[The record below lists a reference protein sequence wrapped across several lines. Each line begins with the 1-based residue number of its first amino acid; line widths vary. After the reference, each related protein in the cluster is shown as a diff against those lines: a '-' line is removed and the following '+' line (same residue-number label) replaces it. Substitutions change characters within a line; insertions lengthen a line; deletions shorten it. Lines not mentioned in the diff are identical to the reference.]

1 MATIVEL
8 NDHIKNGKFAE
19 VERVAHEL
27 LKMGMDP
34 QEIIKDG
41 IVPTLDDVGQ
51 KFSAGECFIPEM
63 LIAAK
68 SSQKILDILKPRLV
82 QENYEPRGKVVIG
95 TVKGDMHDI
104 GKNMVAMLIESAG
117 FEVKDLGVDVSSD
130 VFVDTIKEIK
140 PQVVGLSCL
149 LTTTMVNM
157 KGIVGSIKE
166 ATPDDDF
173 KIIIGGPPTSEQFA
187 REIGADYY
195 GRDAYAGLEILKG
208 IATVS

>member
-1 MATIVEL
+1 
-8 NDHIKNGKFAE
+8 
-19 VERVAHEL
+19 
-27 LKMGMDP
+27 
-34 QEIIKDG
+34 
-41 IVPTLDDVGQ
+41 
-51 KFSAGECFIPEM
+51 
-63 LIAAK
+63 
-68 SSQKILDILKPRLV
+68 
-82 QENYEPRGKVVIG
+82 
-95 TVKGDMHDI
+95 MHDI

-173 KIIIGGPPTSEQFA
+173 KNNHRRTPNERA
-187 REIGADYY
+187 VC
-195 GRDAYAGLEILKG
+195 KG
-208 IATVS
+208 NRRRLLR

>member
-1 MATIVEL
+1 MATVVEL

-19 VERVAHEL
+19 VERVVHEL

-34 QEIIKDG
+34 QEIIEDG
-41 IVPTLDDVGQ
+41 IVPTLDDVGR
-51 KFSAGECFIPEM
+51 KFSSGECFIPEM

-68 SSQKILDILKPRLV
+68 SSQKILAILKPRLV
-82 QENYEPRGKVVIG
+82 EENYEPKGKVVIG
-95 TVKGDMHDI
+95 TVKGDLHDI

-130 VFVDTIKEIK
+130 IFLDTIREIK
-140 PQVVGLSCL
+140 PQFVGLSCL
-149 LTTTMVNM
+149 LTTTMPNM
-157 KGIVGSIKE
+157 RATVGNIKE
-166 ATPDDDF
+166 ATLSDDV

-195 GRDAYAGLEILKG
+195 GKDAYAGLEILKE
-208 IATVS
+208 IATIS